1 MTKNQALIKLQKAKL
16 DALMR
21 IKMARQGGRA

>member
-1 MTKNQALIKLQKAKL
+1 MYAKL

-21 IKMARQGGRA
+21 IESLGASASIKHKMKGVAAM